1 MGRAYEVRKASI
13 EKNGQQKAK
22 LYSMYA
28 REIYQVAKGNPDVE
42 SNDALKRLVDK
53 AKKEQVP
60 ADIINRAIDKVKKGV
75 TEDYTV
81 VEYEGFGPGGSTVI
95 VKCLTDNVNR
105 SMSLV
110 RPAFNKTNSKMAG
123 MGAVSYMYDHLCA
136 VGVKGLNEETA
147 LEIMINNGIEIDDI
161 EVEEDITIIYGD
173 PKDLFNIKK
182 AIENE
187 VSDVKFEVDEIGFY
201 AKEMISLNEED
212 LATFKKLLTMLEDVE
227 DVKEVYH
234 NVSNV

>member
-13 EKNGQQKAK
+13 EKNGRQKAK

-28 REIYQVAKGNPDVE
+28 REIYQAAKNNPEIE

-60 ADIINRAIDKVKKGV
+60 AEIINRAIDKVKKGV

-123 MGAVSYMYDHLCA
+123 VGAVNYMYDHLCA
-136 VGVKGLNEETA
+136 VGVKDLSQDEA
-147 LEIMINNGIEIDDI
+147 LEIMINAGIDIDDI
-161 EVEEDITIIYGD
+161 EQEDGVTIIYGD
-173 PKDLFNIKK
+173 PKDLFKIKN
-182 AIENE
+182 AL
-187 VSDVKFEVDEIGFY
+187 SDAKKDIKFEVDEIGYY
-201 AKEMISLNEED
+201 AKDMVTLNDED
-212 LATFKKLLTMLEDVE
+212 LETFKKLLTMLDDVE
-227 DVKEVYH
+227 DVQTVYH
-234 NVSNV
+234 NVSNA

>member
-28 REIYQVAKGNPDVE
+28 REIYQAAKNNPEIE
-42 SNDALKRLVDK
+42 SNDVLKRLVDK

-75 TEDYTV
+75 TEDYQV
-81 VEYEGFGPGGSTVI
+81 VMYEGFGPGGSTVI

-123 MGAVSYMYDHLCA
+123 VGAVSYMYDNLCV
-136 VGVKGLNEETA
+136 VGIKDLDEEKA
-147 LEIMINNGIEIDDI
+147 LEIMVNNDINIDDI
-161 EVEEDITIIYGD
+161 EVEDGITYIYGD
-173 PKDLFNIKK
+173 PKDLFTIKK
-182 AIENE
+182 ALESEIPNIKYEM
-187 VSDVKFEVDEIGFY
+187 DEIGYF
-201 AKEMISLNEED
+201 AKEMVSLNDED
-212 LATFKKLLTMLEDVE
+212 LSVFKKLLTMLDDVE
-227 DVKEVYH
+227 DVKEVFH

>member
-28 REIYQVAKGNPDVE
+28 REIYQAAKNNPEVE
-42 SNDALKRLVDK
+42 SNDVLKRLVEK

-75 TEDYTV
+75 TEDYQV
-81 VEYEGFGPGGSTVI
+81 VMYEGFGPGGSTVI

-123 MGAVSYMYDHLCA
+123 VGAVSYMYDNLCV
-136 VGVKGLNEETA
+136 VGIKGLEEEKA
-147 LEIMINNGIEIDDI
+147 LEIMINNDINIDDI
-161 EVEEDITIIYGD
+161 EVEDGVTYIYGD
-173 PKDLFNIKK
+173 PKDLFVIKK
-182 AIENE
+182 ALEKEIP
-187 VSDVKFEVDEIGFY
+187 DVKYEMDEIGYF
-201 AKEMISLNEED
+201 AKEMVTLNDED
-212 LATFKKLLTMLEDVE
+212 LETFKKLLNMLDDVE
-227 DVKEVYH
+227 DVKEVFH
-234 NVSNV
+234 NVSNA

>member
-28 REIYQVAKGNPDVE
+28 REIYQAAKNNPEVE
-42 SNDALKRLVDK
+42 SNDVLKRLVEK

-75 TEDYTV
+75 TEDYQV
-81 VEYEGFGPGGSTVI
+81 VMYEGFGPGGSTVI

-123 MGAVSYMYDHLCA
+123 VGAVSYMYDNLCV
-136 VGVKGLNEETA
+136 VGIKGLEEEKA
-147 LEIMINNGIEIDDI
+147 LEIMINNDINIDDI
-161 EVEEDITIIYGD
+161 EVEDGVTYIYGD
-173 PKDLFNIKK
+173 PKDLFVIKK
-182 AIENE
+182 ALEKEIPDIKYEM
-187 VSDVKFEVDEIGFY
+187 DEIGYF
-201 AKEMISLNEED
+201 AKEMVTLNDED
-212 LATFKKLLTMLEDVE
+212 LETFKKLLNMLDDVE
-227 DVKEVYH
+227 DVKEVFH
-234 NVSNV
+234 NVSNA